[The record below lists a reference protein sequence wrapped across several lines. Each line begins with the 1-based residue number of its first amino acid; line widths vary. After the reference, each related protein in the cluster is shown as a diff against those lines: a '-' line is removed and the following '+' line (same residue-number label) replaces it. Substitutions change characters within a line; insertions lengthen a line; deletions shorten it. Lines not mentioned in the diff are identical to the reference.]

1 MLIYICICFYFP
13 PIYPFVDRYVLS
25 LVTILNGIQEVY
37 WRSLYTEWMG
47 RGFTWSE
54 YSLVR
59 MKSTKVLDCGS
70 TNSYNVY
77 VCYDRTN
84 RLVVPTCIHSWLW
97 TETRKPL
104 GFSWQRGR
112 HCGTYSPVRPK
123 KTEKFLSKKIN
134 TYARK
139 TGKIY
144 LIIIICI
151 DLGKF
156 TIYIWIS
163 TLLKRKFPNL

>member
-54 YSLVR
+54 YSLIR
-59 MKSTKVLDCGS
+59 IKSTKVLDSGS
-70 TNSYNVY
+70 TNWYNVY

-123 KTEKFLSKKIN
+123 QNGKFL
-134 TYARK
+134 RK
-139 TGKIY
+139 SIPTLEKRVK
-144 LIIIICI
+144 LI
-151 DLGKF
+151 
-156 TIYIWIS
+156 
-163 TLLKRKFPNL
+163 LLLLFVLI